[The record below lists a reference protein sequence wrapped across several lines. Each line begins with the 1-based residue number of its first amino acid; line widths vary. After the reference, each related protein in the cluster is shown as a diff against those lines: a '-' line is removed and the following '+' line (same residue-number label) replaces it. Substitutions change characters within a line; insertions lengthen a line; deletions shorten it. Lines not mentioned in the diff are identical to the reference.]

1 MTNKTAALQ
10 VERVNVSFGGLRA
23 LNDVYLE
30 IAKNEVVGL
39 IGPNGA
45 GKTTLFNALCGLVT
59 PDSGEL
65 HLNGKKHDFPKPFEL
80 VDLGIARTLQGVG
93 LFGDLTVL
101 ENVMIGAQHLAQTGL
116 ISAALG
122 RNRKDEDQIR
132 NKARVALER
141 VYAGGIAHRRADT
154 LAYPDTKRVAI
165 ARALVSEPKI
175 LMLDEPAGGLGA
187 QDIEWMNSL
196 IKNLS
201 VDMSVLLIEHHM
213 DVVMS
218 VCSRLYVL
226 NFGEVIASGDAETVR
241 LCAAIQQLWLLIL
254 GQETTMSLNVS
265 NLTVHHGA
273 ICAVN
278 QVSLAVPTGK
288 LAAVIGANGA
298 GKTTLL
304 RALSGLNH
312 PTHGSIM
319 WKGERIVGMKPE
331 ALVRRGISHVSEG
344 KSVIPE
350 LTVRENLE
358 LGAIWRRNAKES
370 KESIDQVVSIF
381 PRLGERLQQ
390 RADTLS
396 GGERQ
401 MLAIGRAIMSKPQ
414 LLLLD
419 EPSLGL
425 APLVIEHIFQ
435 TIRDLTT
442 SMNLTVL
449 LVEQNAMGALKI
461 ADLGIV
467 LNLGKVVAINHAQAL
482 IDDPAVRAAYL
493 GY

>member
-1 MTNKTAALQ
+1 
-10 VERVNVSFGGLRA
+10 
-23 LNDVYLE
+23 LE
-30 IAKNEVVGL
+30 
-39 IGPNGA
+39 
-45 GKTTLFNALCGLVT
+45 
-59 PDSGEL
+59 
-65 HLNGKKHDFPKPFEL
+65 
-80 VDLGIARTLQGVG
+80 
-93 LFGDLTVL
+93 
-101 ENVMIGAQHLAQTGL
+101 
-116 ISAALG
+116 
-122 RNRKDEDQIR
+122 
-132 NKARVALER
+132 
-141 VYAGGIAHRRADT
+141 
-154 LAYPDTKRVAI
+154 
-165 ARALVSEPKI
+165 
-175 LMLDEPAGGLGA
+175 
-187 QDIEWMNSL
+187 
-196 IKNLS
+196 
-201 VDMSVLLIEHHM
+201 
-213 DVVMS
+213 
-218 VCSRLYVL
+218 
-226 NFGEVIASGDAETVR
+226 
-241 LCAAIQQLWLLIL
+241 
-254 GQETTMSLNVS
+254 QEATMSLNVS

-288 LAAVIGANGA
+288 LAAIIGANGA

-312 PTHGSIM
+312 PTHGSVM
-319 WKGERIVGMKPE
+319 WKGEKIVGLKPE
-331 ALVRRGISHVSEG
+331 VLVRRGISHVSEG

-350 LTVRENLE
+350 LTVKENLE

-381 PRLGERLQQ
+381 PRLGERIQQ

-425 APLVIEHIFQ
+425 APLVIEQIFQ

-449 LVEQNAMGALKI
+449 LVEQNAMGALQI

-467 LNLGKVVAINHAQAL
+467 LNLGKVVAMNHAQVL
-482 IDDPAVRAAYL
+482 IKDPAVRAAYL